1 MDLTA
6 LGKLAIWTGLGI
18 AAFGLLLVA
27 AGKGYYPRLPGDF
40 SFRLG
45 NVRFFL
51 PLATS
56 ILLSLV
62 LTLLLNVFR
71 R

>member
-6 LGKLAIWTGLGI
+6 IGKLVIWTGLGI
-18 AAFGLLLVA
+18 AAFGLLLVV
-27 AGKGYYPRLPGDF
+27 AGKGLYPRLPGDL

-56 ILLSLV
+56 LLLSIA
-62 LTLLLNVFR
+62 LTLLLNLFR